1 MEETMTNLN
10 ATTHQP
16 ETARNRQGQLAMA
29 RIFAFIEHLVHAY
42 RSRRDAEHLAGLND
56 YLLKDMGITRT
67 DIDAVVRRG
76 RYPF

>member
-1 MEETMTNLN
+1 MTNLN

-16 ETARNRQGQLAMA
+16 ETARNSQGQPPIA
-29 RIFAFIEHLVHAY
+29 RIFAFVEHLVHAY
-42 RSRRDAEHLAGLND
+42 RSRRDAEHLAALND
-56 YLLKDMGITRT
+56 YLLKDMGITRN